1 MRLPILF
8 IVITVMLDAIGIGLI
23 MPVMPALILEVQGGS
38 LASAALWGGVLST
51 VFAVMQFLFSP
62 LLGNLSDRYGRR
74 PVLLLSLVVMVL
86 DYILMAVA
94 STMWLLVIGRII
106 GGITAA
112 THGTASAYMADI
124 SKPGEKAAN
133 FGLIGAG
140 FGVGFVLGPLAGG
153 LLGEYGTR
161 APFYAAAVLAA
172 LNAVFGW
179 LILRESLAEANRR
192 PFRWSRANPLG
203 AFVSVSRLPGIGRLL
218 VVYFLYSVAFYV
230 YPAVWSFFTQARF
243 GWTPQTIGISLA
255 LFGITMAIVQ
265 GWLIRH
271 VLRWLGEWRTVIYG
285 LVFDMFAFGLIA
297 AVTHS
302 TFALILTP
310 IAALGAVITPALQ
323 GIMSQAV
330 PDDAQGEL
338 QGVLTS
344 VAALSMIVSPLM
356 MTSVFAAFTRE
367 GAAVHFAGA
376 PFLVSLV
383 LMVLALVIFLRSRE
397 ASEAS

>member
-62 LLGNLSDRYGRR
+62 LLGSLSDRFGRR

-94 STMWLLVIGRII
+94 STMWLLVIGRVI

-172 LNAVFGW
+172 LNAGFGW
-179 LILRESLAEANRR
+179 LILRETLTEANRR
-192 PFRWSRANPLG
+192 PFHWTRANPLG
-203 AFVSVSRLPGIGRLL
+203 AFVSVARLPGIGRLL

-271 VLRWLGEWRTVIYG
+271 ILRWLGEWRTVVYG
-285 LVFDMFAFGLIA
+285 LVFDTFAFGLIA

-302 TFALILTP
+302 TAALVLTP
-310 IAALGAVITPALQ
+310 VAALGAVITPALQ

-367 GAAVHFAGA
+367 EAPIHFAGA

-383 LMVLALVIFLRSRE
+383 LMLLALMIFLRSRE
-397 ASEAS
+397 TSGSS

>member
-1 MRLPILF
+1 MRLPVLF

-62 LLGNLSDRYGRR
+62 LLGSLSDRYGRR

-94 STMWLLVIGRII
+94 STMWLLVVGRII

-161 APFYAAAVLAA
+161 APFYAAALLAA
-172 LNAVFGW
+172 LNAGFGW
-179 LILRESLAEANRR
+179 LILRETLTEANRR
-192 PFRWSRANPLG
+192 PFQWTRANPLG
-203 AFVSVSRLPGIGRLL
+203 AFVSVARLPGIGRLL
-218 VVYFLYSVAFYV
+218 AVYFIYSVAFYV

-243 GWTPQTIGISLA
+243 GWTPQTIGVSLA

-265 GWLIRH
+265 GWLIRYI
-271 VLRWLGEWRTVIYG
+271 LRWLGEWRTVVYG
-285 LVFDMFAFGLIA
+285 LVFDTFAFGLIA
-297 AVTHS
+297 AVTHG
-302 TFALILTP
+302 TVALLLTP

-344 VAALSMIVSPLM
+344 AAALSMIVSPLM

-367 GAAVHFAGA
+367 EAPIHFAGA
-376 PFLVSLV
+376 PFLVSLA
-383 LMVLALVIFLRSRE
+383 LMVLALVIFLRSRGT
-397 ASEAS
+397 SGLS

>member
-38 LASAALWGGVLST
+38 LASAALWGGLLST
-51 VFAVMQFLFSP
+51 IFAVMQFLFSP
-62 LLGNLSDRYGRR
+62 LLGNLSDRFGRR

-86 DYILMAVA
+86 DYLLMAVA
-94 STMWLLVIGRII
+94 STMWLLIVGRII

-153 LLGEYGTR
+153 LLGEFGTR
-161 APFYAAAVLAA
+161 APFYAAALLAA
-172 LNAVFGW
+172 LNAGFGW
-179 LILRESLAEANRR
+179 LILRETLTEANRR
-192 PFRWSRANPLG
+192 PFQWARANPLG
-203 AFVSVSRLPGIGRLL
+203 AFVSVARMPGIGRLL
-218 VVYFLYSVAFYV
+218 AVYFIYSVAFYV

-255 LFGITMAIVQ
+255 LFGVTMAIVQ
-265 GWLIRH
+265 GWLIRYI
-271 VLRWLGEWRTVIYG
+271 LRWLGEWRTVIYG
-285 LVFDMFAFGLIA
+285 LVFDTFAFGLIA

-302 TFALILTP
+302 TLALVLTP

-344 VAALSMIVSPLM
+344 VGALSMIVSPLM

-367 GAAVHFAGA
+367 GAPIHFAGA
-376 PFLVSLV
+376 PFLVSLA
-383 LMVLALVIFLRSRE
+383 LMILALILFLRSRNI
-397 ASEAS
+397 SGSR

>member
-1 MRLPILF
+1 MRLPVLF

-62 LLGNLSDRYGRR
+62 LLGNLSDRFGRR
-74 PVLLLSLVVMVL
+74 PVLLLSLVAMVL
-86 DYILMAVA
+86 DYLLMAVA
-94 STMWLLVIGRII
+94 GTIWLLVVGRII

-124 SKPGEKAAN
+124 SAPGEKAAN

-140 FGVGFVLGPLAGG
+140 FGIGFVLGPLAGG
-153 LLGEYGTR
+153 ILGELGTR

-172 LNAVFGW
+172 LNAGFGW
-179 LILRESLAEANRR
+179 LILRETLTEANRR
-192 PFRWSRANPLG
+192 PFRWRRANPLG
-203 AFVSVSRLPGIGRLL
+203 AFVSVAGLPGLGRLL
-218 VVYFLYSVAFYV
+218 TVYFIYSVAFYV
-230 YPAVWSFFTQARF
+230 YPAVWSFFTQDRF
-243 GWTPQTIGISLA
+243 GWTPQTIGLSLA

-271 VLRWLGEWRTVIYG
+271 VLRWLGEWRTVVYG
-285 LVFDMFAFGLIA
+285 LVFDTFAFGLIA

-302 TFALILTP
+302 TLALILTP
-310 IAALGAVITPALQ
+310 VAALGAVITPALQ

-330 PDDAQGEL
+330 PDNAQGEL
-338 QGVLTS
+338 QGVLSS
-344 VAALSMIVSPLM
+344 VSALSMIVSPLM

-367 GAAVHFAGA
+367 GAPIRFAGA

-383 LMVLALVIFLRSRE
+383 LMLIALAVFLRSRT
-397 ASEAS
+397 ARI

>member
-1 MRLPILF
+1 
-8 IVITVMLDAIGIGLI
+8 MLDAIGIGLI

-62 LLGNLSDRYGRR
+62 LLGSLSDRYGRR

-94 STMWLLVIGRII
+94 STMWLLVVGRII

-124 SKPGEKAAN
+124 SKPAEKAAN

-161 APFYAAAVLAA
+161 APFYAAALLAA
-172 LNAVFGW
+172 LNAGFGW
-179 LILRESLAEANRR
+179 LILRETLTEANRR
-192 PFRWSRANPLG
+192 PFQWTRANPLG
-203 AFVSVSRLPGIGRLL
+203 AFVSVARLPGIGRLL
-218 VVYFLYSVAFYV
+218 AVYFIYSVAFYV

-243 GWTPQTIGISLA
+243 GWTPQTIGVSLA

-265 GWLIRH
+265 GWLIRYI
-271 VLRWLGEWRTVIYG
+271 LRWLGEWRTVVYG
-285 LVFDMFAFGLIA
+285 LVFDTFAFGLIA
-297 AVTHS
+297 AVTHG
-302 TFALILTP
+302 TVALFLTP

-344 VAALSMIVSPLM
+344 VAALSMIISPLM

-367 GAAVHFAGA
+367 EAPIHFAGA
-376 PFLVSLV
+376 PFLVSLA
-383 LMVLALVIFLRSRE
+383 LMVLALVIFLRSRGTSG
-397 ASEAS
+397 AS

>member
-1 MRLPILF
+1 MRLPVLF

-62 LLGNLSDRYGRR
+62 LLGSLSDRYGRR

-94 STMWLLVIGRII
+94 STMWLLVVGRII

-140 FGVGFVLGPLAGG
+140 FGVGFVLGPLVGG

-161 APFYAAAVLAA
+161 APFYAAALLAA
-172 LNAVFGW
+172 LNAGFGW
-179 LILRESLAEANRR
+179 LILRETLTEANRR
-192 PFRWSRANPLG
+192 PFHWTRANPLG
-203 AFVSVSRLPGIGRLL
+203 AFVSVARLPGIGRLL
-218 VVYFLYSVAFYV
+218 AVYFIYSVAFYV

-243 GWTPQTIGISLA
+243 GWTPQTIGVSLA

-265 GWLIRH
+265 GWLIRYI
-271 VLRWLGEWRTVIYG
+271 LRWLGEWRTVVYG
-285 LVFDMFAFGLIA
+285 LVFDTFALGLIA
-297 AVTHS
+297 AVTHG
-302 TFALILTP
+302 TVALLLTP

-344 VAALSMIVSPLM
+344 AAALSMIVSPLM

-367 GAAVHFAGA
+367 EAPIHFAGA

-383 LMVLALVIFLRSRE
+383 LMVLALVIFLRSRTT
-397 ASEAS
+397 SGPS

>member
-1 MRLPILF
+1 MRLPVLF

-38 LASAALWGGVLST
+38 LASAALWGGVMST

-74 PVLLLSLVVMVL
+74 PVLLVSLVVMVL

-94 STMWLLVIGRII
+94 HTMWLLIVGRII

-153 LLGEYGTR
+153 VLGEYGTR
-161 APFYAAAVLAA
+161 APFYAAAGLAA
-172 LNAVFGW
+172 LNAGFGW
-179 LILRESLAEANRR
+179 LILRETLTKANRR
-192 PFRWSRANPLG
+192 PFQWRRANPLG
-203 AFVSVSRLPGIGRLL
+203 AFASVARLPGIGRLL
-218 VVYFLYSVAFYV
+218 AVYFIYSVAFHV

-243 GWTPQTIGISLA
+243 GWTPQTIGLSLA

-265 GWLIRH
+265 GWLIRY
-271 VLRWLGEWRTVIYG
+271 VLRWLGDWHTVTYG
-285 LVFDMFAFGLIA
+285 LAFDTFAFGLIA
-297 AVTHS
+297 AVTHG
-302 TFALILTP
+302 TLALVLTP
-310 IAALGAVITPALQ
+310 VAALGAVITPALQ
-323 GIMSQAV
+323 GIMSRAV

-367 GAAVHFAGA
+367 GAALHFAGA

-383 LMVLALVIFLRSRE
+383 LMLAALAIFLHSRNGTG
-397 ASEAS
+397 AS